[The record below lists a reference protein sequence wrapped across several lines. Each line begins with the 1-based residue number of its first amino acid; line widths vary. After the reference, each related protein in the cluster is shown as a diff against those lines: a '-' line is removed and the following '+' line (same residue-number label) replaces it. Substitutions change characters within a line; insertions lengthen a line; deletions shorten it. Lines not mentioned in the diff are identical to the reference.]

1 MNTRARARKLVQEGI
16 AALKANDTATAAT
29 RFQQATE
36 LTPDDPV
43 GWVWRASITTDMQEK
58 QQYLKWAVMIA
69 PESDAGK
76 RAQSE
81 LKRIEQEEQERQ
93 ERERLERERQE
104 QERLARE
111 QQQRERQEREQA
123 EQAQAAAAQSRG
135 KWRIPTAQTLNKF
148 LSSAKDMVNEQKMPQ
163 VPKPTMPQVPKLKM
177 PEPPEIKPPD
187 TDFRQKPKWSLFG
200 CVVVVILFMFADK
213 KVRKVAEFVIFVIY
227 VIFLFFIM
235 SVIVR

>member
-43 GWVWRASITTDMQEK
+43 GWVWRASITTDVQEK

-81 LKRIEQEEQERQ
+81 LKRIEQEERERQ

-111 QQQRERQEREQA
+111 QQERERQEREQA

-135 KWRIPTAQTLNKF
+135 KWGIPAAQTLNKF
-148 LSSAKDMVNEQKMPQ
+148 LSSAKDMVNEHAAGAKANDAAGA
-163 VPKPTMPQVPKLKM
+163 K
-177 PEPPEIKPPD
+177 
-187 TDFRQKPKWSLFG
+187 
-200 CVVVVILFMFADK
+200 
-213 KVRKVAEFVIFVIY
+213 AENAAGAKANDAAGAKAENAR
-227 VIFLFFIM
+227 
-235 SVIVR
+235 SSKTSTTP